1 VFEDDMSEGGRMDIA
16 ISWDSPL
23 PLMYHSKGGALYSVE
38 LERIPEAYPGI
49 YLFIRAWGE
58 NHGVL
63 YVGKATKLR
72 TRVAQQFNNLN
83 LMRGIESA
91 PTGARLLV
99 VGTYW
104 PNKGAQLKIML
115 PMIERAIIRH
125 YLDLGH
131 SLLNIQ
137 GTKLVKHAINS
148 ERSSELK
155 NVIPKRIYFEK
166 RK

>member
-1 VFEDDMSEGGRMDIA
+1 MDIA

-23 PLMYHSKGGALYSVE
+23 PLMYHSKGRALYSVE
-38 LERIPEAYPGI
+38 WEPIPEAYPGI
-49 YLFIRAWGE
+49 YLFIRAWGD
-58 NHGVL
+58 NHDVL

-131 SLLNIQ
+131 PLLNIQ

-148 ERSSELK
+148 ERSSGLK
-155 NVIPKRIYFEK
+155 NVIPKIIYFEK

>member
-1 VFEDDMSEGGRMDIA
+1 MDIA

-23 PLMYHSKGGALYSVE
+23 PLMHHSKGSALYSVE
-38 LERIPEAYPGI
+38 WERIPEAYPGI
-49 YLFIRAWGE
+49 YLFIRVWGE
-58 NHGVL
+58 NHNVL

-91 PTGARLLV
+91 STGARWLV

-115 PMIERAIIRH
+115 PMIERTIIRH
-125 YLDLGH
+125 FL
-131 SLLNIQ
+131 
-137 GTKLVKHAINS
+137 
-148 ERSSELK
+148 
-155 NVIPKRIYFEK
+155 
-166 RK
+166 